1 MRHSPLGTSA
11 AARCC
16 HRTGLGAA
24 LCVRIPK
31 TGRAPAG
38 ELGRMGEAAP
48 ALCCSDPCP
57 RAFRPPARA
66 LAQAQCSCSACPH
79 CRRAAEA
86 GAGEAG
92 GQPGVPLSAPRPVLS
107 LAPCPLSPP
116 SREHVSCGLGA
127 GSWEPVLPH
136 SRLRD
141 WVEGVPARGAG
152 ENPRRALGC
161 YLPPARWG
169 AWISCSGAAG
179 LGRGQLC
186 RGSCLLCARP
196 RPAWPY
202 GEGRR
207 ACVTSPAPSWSLSPN
222 SLVCA
227 DGETEAQSPTAWAL
241 RGRPPPPPRH
251 PCGPLRP
258 QGSVG
263 HSPLCP
269 ALPGGESPCPRGQ
282 QGPAPGSERRTG
294 SAQRGAQVRPH
305 PMWLGLRV

>member
-1 MRHSPLGTSA
+1 M
-11 AARCC
+11 
-16 HRTGLGAA
+16 
-24 LCVRIPK
+24 
-31 TGRAPAG
+31 
-38 ELGRMGEAAP
+38 
-48 ALCCSDPCP
+48 
-57 RAFRPPARA
+57 
-66 LAQAQCSCSACPH
+66 
-79 CRRAAEA
+79 
-86 GAGEAG
+86 
-92 GQPGVPLSAPRPVLS
+92 PLSAPRPVLS

-161 YLPPARWG
+161 CLPPARWG

-269 ALPGGESPCPRGQ
+269 ALPGGERVPAHGDSKGLPLGPSGGREAHSEGLRSGPTPCGLGSVCKPGAT
-282 QGPAPGSERRTG
+282 GPAL
-294 SAQRGAQVRPH
+294 RGF
-305 PMWLGLRV
+305 RVSRGENAHCKCL